1 MSSTD
6 QVAEI
11 EQGRNEAVPGMV
23 GESSGQP
30 DQGHHQQVEPQCRK
44 EPQRAAPIEKTQGDA
59 SRALFFAKQNVGDQK
74 TAQDKKNRYPGVAR
88 DQPNGRQMR
97 EGSIDDDVRKEN
109 KQDGQGP
116 NAVEAGDVT
125 VRRLLREFDSHPRSS
140 DHFANRMKQIGH
152 VWLARIEAGQIM

>member
-1 MSSTD
+1 MSSAD

-23 GESSGQP
+23 WETSGQP
-30 DQGHHQQVEPQCRK
+30 NQTHHQQVEPQCRK
-44 EPQRAAPIEKTQGDA
+44 EPQGTAPIEKTQGDA

-74 TAQDKKNRYPGVAR
+74 TAQDKKNCHPGVSG

-97 EGSIDDDVRKEN
+97 EGPIDDAVRKEN
-109 KQDGQGP
+109 QHDGQGP

-140 DHFANRMKQIGH
+140 DHFANRMERSATYGWQ
-152 VWLARIEAGQIM
+152 